1 MRSRAED
8 VSDTISLQMRVLYEV
23 HVIALVD
30 LATSVTIGTY
40 EGKPG
45 DRCDESRRRT
55 EDTRKQK
62 TFSRYH
68 RDATMG
74 EQLRSGRRARLVGI
88 LSPPCASPRSALRGV
103 WGQEPESSRWCRGT
117 QTEVP
122 SREHPHRCER

>member
-30 LATSVTIGTY
+30 LVTAVTIGTY

-45 DRCDESRRRT
+45 ERYDGWRQRT
-55 EDTRKQK
+55 VGTRKQK

-68 RDATMG
+68 RDATTG
-74 EQLRSGRRARLVGI
+74 GQLRSGRRASLAG
-88 LSPPCASPRSALRGV
+88 P
-103 WGQEPESSRWCRGT
+103 
-117 QTEVP
+117 
-122 SREHPHRCER
+122 